1 MKKLSELIRTPTL
14 MNTIYT
20 AETFSQTV
28 PHAHPGVELVYNVS
42 GHIDMDFYPKT
53 DSIPP
58 AKQGLQR
65 ATRVTISSG
74 QFMLIDSYVPHLQY
88 VNERV
93 HMLILELD
101 TCLKN
106 ILPKKFLASSDF
118 AENCAPIANLCKS
131 LNDVLI
137 FADDSNVCSILSKT
151 LLLLY
156 NNYHGKH
163 DDYFEIDLELS
174 LKRLIIEICKSR
186 KLTFLGKKHNIY
198 VAKALSLLDSHYNET
213 DLSEQIGTMTGI
225 SLHQLNIYLK
235 QAFGQSF
242 SKLLADKRLDSAKSL
257 LKATNY
263 SIGSVAKQVGFGSLR
278 RFESAFKQKFG
289 ITPKKYRQN
298 YEEQGFVFWTDSENV
313 AHVAEDF
320 RIQLQ

>member
-1 MKKLSELIRTPTL
+1 MKKLSELIKTPTL

-20 AETFSQTV
+20 PETFSQAV
-28 PHAHPGVELVYNVS
+28 PHAHPGVELVYIVS
-42 GHIDMDFYPKT
+42 GHIDMDFYPKS
-53 DSIPP
+53 DIVPP
-58 AKQGLQR
+58 PFPDLGK
-65 ATRVTISSG
+65 ATHVTISSG

-93 HMLILELD
+93 HMLVLELD
-101 TCLKN
+101 TRIKN
-106 ILPKKFLASSDF
+106 ALPKNSLAASSF
-118 AENCAPIANLCKS
+118 AENCEPIANLCKS

-137 FADDSNVCSILSKT
+137 FADDSNVCAILSKT

-163 DDYFEIDLELS
+163 DDYFDIDLELS
-174 LKRLIIEICKSR
+174 LKRLVIEICKSR

-198 VAKALSLLDSHYNET
+198 VAKALALLDSHYNET
-213 DLSEQIGTMTGI
+213 NLSEQIGAMIGI

-235 QAFGQSF
+235 QAFGRSF
-242 SKLLADKRLDSAKSL
+242 GRLLADKRLDSAKSL

-263 SIGSVAKQVGFGSLR
+263 SVGSIARQVGFNSLR
-278 RFESAFKQKFG
+278 RFESAFKEKFAV
-289 ITPKKYRQN
+289 TPKKYRQN

-320 RIQLQ
+320 RIRLE